1 MFTFN
6 KNTGIYNVAF
16 GNVPQ
21 KSKLQKM
28 KQLIPDDQ
36 DPIFL
41 VPLPTG
47 SVVVFDNDTG
57 RYTRKDK
64 GKQRMETESES
75 ESELN
80 DDEIDQLEMEIEMD
94 MKRQSDT
101 DLIADNILEDLVDEA
116 VEEEEKKALVISRD
130 DFIQKHND
138 AMAKGIVAAIRKG
151 NTRIPN
157 TILEKTPD
165 GLYDQALMLKLSYDI
180 NAA

>member
-6 KNTGIYNVAF
+6 KTTGTYNVEF

-21 KSKLQKM
+21 KCKLQKM

-64 GKQRMETESES
+64 GKQRMEPEEAFDFDNTESE
-75 ESELN
+75 EEP
-80 DDEIDQLEMEIEMD
+80 EVEPEV
-94 MKRQSDT
+94 
-101 DLIADNILEDLVDEA
+101 LV
-116 VEEEEKKALVISRD
+116 VV
-130 DFIQKHND
+130 
-138 AMAKGIVAAIRKG
+138 
-151 NTRIPN
+151 
-157 TILEKTPD
+157 
-165 GLYDQALMLKLSYDI
+165 
-180 NAA
+180 